1 MKSMQ
6 LGARL
11 AYSSTQWLNIVA
23 STSRMLF
30 ISTVFAY
37 NVSRWHCLNVISCP
51 VISSIRSYV
60 FVGFLPA

>member
-37 NVSRWHCLNVISCP
+37 DFEILGGIVLILLHVLWSP
-51 VISSIRSYV
+51 
-60 FVGFLPA
+60 